1 MARSS
6 DERWTA
12 GAILVCLYAIFI
24 VWFCGF
30 PMAPTPITEVDA
42 EVRSGY
48 SRRKINACAVA
59 SHAHICPVNVWV
71 PPTRGQPWPRSGQLL
86 RV

>member
-42 EVRSGY
+42 EVSWELWCW
-48 SRRKINACAVA
+48 SLALSWHACVGVCMCAWWHV
-59 SHAHICPVNVWV
+59 
-71 PPTRGQPWPRSGQLL
+71 
-86 RV
+86 RVCVTAR

>member
-42 EVRSGY
+42 EVSWELWCRSLSHGM
-48 SRRKINACAVA
+48 RALCAWWHV
-59 SHAHICPVNVWV
+59 
-71 PPTRGQPWPRSGQLL
+71 
-86 RV
+86 RVCATAR